1 MKCNVYTQKVSSY
14 INEGLKFLYKG
25 KHCVHKCMSKT
36 CIYENKISLKIKE
49 FHFLTWNFLKL
60 RWLNQSMPQCA
71 QNGIKHFIFYIW
83 FTSLYVCYM
92 SGYVGNVLWMNRD
105 FGRKFGLPYDQ
116 LDIQFF
122 SFSLFYPF

>member
-1 MKCNVYTQKVSSY
+1 MKCNVYTKKVSSY

-36 CIYENKISLKIKE
+36 CIYEKKIWLEIKQFHFRMVRNFTTCNVLRIESSISL
-49 FHFLTWNFLKL
+49 
-60 RWLNQSMPQCA
+60 
-71 QNGIKHFIFYIW
+71 FYIW

-105 FGRKFGLPYDQ
+105 FGREFGLPYDQ